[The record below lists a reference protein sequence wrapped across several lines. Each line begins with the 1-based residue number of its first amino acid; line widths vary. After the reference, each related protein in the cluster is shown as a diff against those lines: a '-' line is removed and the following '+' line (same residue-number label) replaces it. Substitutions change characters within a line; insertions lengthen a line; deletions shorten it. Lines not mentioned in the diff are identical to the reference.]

1 MEKYL
6 FIGATL
12 GLTLF
17 GQVMMKW
24 RALAHA
30 PSAAGGR
37 VAYLIAM
44 YTDVGV
50 WSCYAAAFGASVAW
64 SLAIQRTALTIAY
77 PFMALT
83 FVLVPLAGVFLFR
96 ESLSMLQLVGVSL
109 IVVGVALSAAAG

>member
-30 PSAAGGR
+30 PSAAGGKF
-37 VAYLIAM
+37 AYLVSM
-44 YTDVGV
+44 YSDVGV
-50 WSCYAAAFGASVAW
+50 WSCYVAAVGASVAW
-64 SLAIQRTALTIAY
+64 SLAIQRTPLTIAY

-96 ESLSMLQLVGVSL
+96 ESLSVLQLVGVSL